1 MNGFLNILKPP
12 GMSSAAVVAAV
23 RRLTG
28 EKRVGHAGTLD
39 PEAAGIL
46 PVMIGKAARLFD
58 FLADKEKE
66 YIAVVAFGCATDTQD
81 VTGAVIETGTAYPE
95 DNRIRDAALALTG
108 DISQRP
114 GAYCA
119 LKKDGIPMYERARR
133 GETVEVPE
141 RIVHVEEIRILGYE
155 SAHGCRILVRCGRG
169 TYIRSICE
177 EMGRLTGCPAHMRF
191 LLRSATGPFTL
202 DTAVTLEEAAMLAE
216 NGSLGR
222 FLLKPDMPLSH
233 LKRLDARKRA
243 RKAVETGAPLKCEE
257 VTGELPPDGE
267 PARLY
272 LDGEFWGIVEYDGK
286 MLKFR
291 AQIAPEPTNDEI
303 AKDEEKS

>member
-66 YIAVVAFGCATDTQD
+66 YIAVAAFGWATDTQD
-81 VTGAVIETGTAYPE
+81 VTGSVTETGNAFPE
-95 DNRIRDAALALTG
+95 EAQVRKAARALTG
-108 DISQRP
+108 DILQRP
-114 GAYCA
+114 GIYCA

-133 GETVEVPE
+133 GEKIEVPE
-141 RIVHVEEIRILGYE
+141 RTVHVEEIRILGVE
-155 SAHGCRILVRCGRG
+155 PEHGFRILVRCGRG

-177 EMGRLTGCPAHMRF
+177 DLGRLTGCPAHMRF
-191 LLRSATGPFTL
+191 LLRTRTGPFSLT
-202 DTAVTLEEAAMLAE
+202 TAVTLEEAAAMAE
-216 NGSLGR
+216 VGALGR
-222 FLLKPDMPLSH
+222 VLLKPDMPLSH
-233 LKRLDARKRA
+233 LKRLDAPSWS
-243 RKAVETGAPLKCEE
+243 RKAVEAGASLKCA
-257 VTGELPPDGE
+257 VLKGELPGEGE

-272 LDGEFWGIVEYDGK
+272 LDGEFWGIVEREEEH
-286 MLKFR
+286 LKFR
-291 AQIAPEPTNDEI
+291 AQIAPEPAGQYGEG
-303 AKDEEKS
+303 